1 MTSIQTNHGAM
12 AALATLRS
20 ISGNL
25 DRTQQQISSGMRV
38 ATAADNAA
46 YWSIATTM
54 RSDRAAMSAVSDSI
68 GLGSAILDVT
78 YAGMDHIRE
87 EMTAIRNLMIT
98 AKSLP
103 PPKTDGFSNW
113 YDYEPDPIYDDS
125 LVAKVDAEIYQHWQ
139 QINAVIESASFSGV
153 NLLKNEKSEPALSGA
168 KTEFTV
174 GYANGQI
181 QTLSIDAKDVV
192 MVNYN
197 RTVDNMWNYVGSENM
212 GYLDGFLWSANI
224 IFPLTYVDTGGE
236 VRKNENIYTLRNSE
250 VRIAFEN
257 LDRDYYYGHLINQ
270 MDERIQAV
278 TDGMSVV
285 GAAQKRMALQDDFNK
300 GLMDTVAKGLGHLV
314 DAEMDEASMKLK
326 ALQTQE
332 QLALSGLQIAN
343 SGHEM
348 ILQLFR

>member
-1 MTSIQTNHGAM
+1 MTSIHTNHGAM

-20 ISGNL
+20 ISGSL

-54 RSDRAAMSAVSDSI
+54 RSDRAAMSAVADSI

-78 YAGMDHIRE
+78 YAGMDNIRE
-87 EMTAIRNLMIT
+87 EMTTIRNLIIT
-98 AKSLP
+98 AKALP
-103 PPKTDGFSNW
+103 LAKTDGFSNW
-113 YDYEPDPIYDDS
+113 TDFQPDAVYDNTQ
-125 LVAKVDAEIYQHWQ
+125 VAKVDAEIYQHWK
-139 QINAVIESASFSGV
+139 QINSIVESASFSGV
-153 NLLKNEKSEPALSGA
+153 NLLKNEKSEPVLPGA
-168 KTEFTV
+168 KTDFTI

-181 QTLSIDAKDVV
+181 QTLSLNAKDVV

-197 RTVDNMWNYVGSENM
+197 RTNDNMWNHVGAENI

-224 IFPLTYVDTGGE
+224 IFPLTYVDAGGE
-236 VRKNENIYTLRNSE
+236 VKRNENIYTLRNSE

-257 LDRDYYYGHLINQ
+257 LDRDYYYGHLIGQ

-285 GAAQKRMALQDDFNK
+285 GAAQKRMALQDAFNK
-300 GLMDTVAKGLGHLV
+300 GLMDTLAKGIGRLV
-314 DAEMDEASMKLK
+314 DADMNEVSIRLK
-326 ALQTQE
+326 ALETQQQLSVQALNLANNAPQTI
-332 QLALSGLQIAN
+332 LS
-343 SGHEM
+343 
-348 ILQLFR
+348 LFR